1 MSFLTVT
8 MMTLPLTLPMYN
20 YLTYVTIRWQGSNH
34 TYLHSPSWPVKKE
47 MLEREWNEVVIK
59 DRSDM
64 QREASKAKAKAKA
77 RRREQ
82 IQREKNG
89 LQPPNHENSTKGSKG
104 DKDKK
109 TVLKPSRVKN
119 NNKKKKNRSWQL

>member
-1 MSFLTVT
+1 
-8 MMTLPLTLPMYN
+8 
-20 YLTYVTIRWQGSNH
+20 
-34 TYLHSPSWPVKKE
+34 

-89 LQPPNHENSTKGSKG
+89 L
-104 DKDKK
+104 
-109 TVLKPSRVKN
+109 
-119 NNKKKKNRSWQL
+119 